1 MIFSRCDRSPTE
13 TAMPEGCRSA
23 TGSPYRNWGGELMLN
38 PSVERGDEKRLT
50 NLSRQMLRIFREA
63 FRKGL
68 SVSTSDMVTISAQY
82 NSRVWEIRRWL
93 VPQGFC
99 IDLVRRG
106 QNGENHYA
114 VVRIEKSTFYRQHK
128 EKLEAEA
135 IR

>member
-1 MIFSRCDRSPTE
+1 MMLSQSDSPAPPPAT
-13 TAMPEGCRSA
+13 PEGCRRD

-50 NLSRQMLRIFREA
+50 NLSRQMLRLFRDA
-63 FRKGL
+63 FRKNQT
-68 SVSTSDMVTISAQY
+68 VSTSQLVQISAQY

-99 IDLVRRG
+99 VDLVKRG
-106 QNGENHYA
+106 KGGDNFYA
-114 VVRIEKSTFYRQHK
+114 VVRIEKSEFYRTHK
-128 EKLEAEA
+128 AKLEAEA

>member
-1 MIFSRCDRSPTE
+1 MVPQLSDSPPQAST
-13 TAMPEGCRSA
+13 PEGCRQD

-38 PSVERGDEKRLT
+38 PSVARGDEKRLT
-50 NLSRQMLRIFREA
+50 NLSRQMLRLFREA
-63 FRKGL
+63 YRKGQT
-68 SVSTSDMVTISAQY
+68 VSTSQLVQISAQY

-99 IDLVRRG
+99 IDLVKRG
-106 QNGENHYA
+106 KGGENFYS
-114 VVRIEKSTFYRQHK
+114 VVRIDESVFYKAHK